1 MKRLLVVLSIAILS
15 GCAVIF
21 PIPHDGAAFNNLVQ
35 VKVAVDK
42 LNCENK
48 DWLDAQNKI
57 THLKVYTELRKDPQ
71 AYSVGQLGEAIEKAK
86 QSNNKTFCES
96 ILRINKTRIDVIID
110 AWKGR

>member
-1 MKRLLVVLSIAILS
+1 MKYTLLAVLFLS
-15 GCAVIF
+15 GCSVIL
-21 PIPHDGAAFNNLVQ
+21 PIKHDPAMFDNLVQ

-57 THLKVYTELRKDPQ
+57 THLKVYTEMRKDPQ

-96 ILRINKTRIDVIID
+96 ILRINKTRIDVIAD
-110 AWKGR
+110 AWRGR